1 MRHALRHFVSEF
13 VGTFALVFLGGLTIM
28 MSRALGMESG
38 SALLVVAAGTGI
50 TLAVFVTALM
60 RISGHFN
67 PAVTIGFLA
76 ARRLDGAMAGI
87 YLAGQILGAVGASY
101 LHRAVVP
108 LALFSGTRGGGQ
120 SISLDV
126 TGTQAFLLEMVVT
139 FFLVFVVFG
148 TAVDRHAP
156 RVGGLAIGLTM
167 FVGILAIGPMTGGSL
182 NPARSFG
189 PAVVTGIY
197 EAQLIFWTA
206 PILGGILAAV
216 LYDQLFLRR
225 SDIPEPVD
233 HGALQG

>member
-1 MRHALRHFVSEF
+1 MRHALRHFVAEF
-13 VGTFALVFLGGLTIM
+13 IGTFALVFVGGLTIM
-28 MSRALGMESG
+28 MSRALGMDAG

-67 PAVTIGFLA
+67 PAVTIGLLA
-76 ARRLDGAMAGI
+76 ARRLDGAMAGV
-87 YLAGQILGAVGASY
+87 YLAGQVLGAVGASY

-108 LALFSGTRGGGQ
+108 LALFTGTRGAGQ

-126 TGTQAFLLEMVVT
+126 TGTQAFLLEMVIT

-148 TAVDRHAP
+148 TAVDRDSP
-156 RVGGLAIGLTM
+156 RVGGFAIGLTM
-167 FVGILAIGPMTGGSL
+167 FVGILAIGPMTGASL

-197 EAQLIFWTA
+197 EAQLIYWLA
-206 PILGGILAAV
+206 PILGGVIAGV

-225 SDIPEPVD
+225 SPEPVD
-233 HGALQG
+233 HGALQA

>member
-13 VGTFALVFLGGLTIM
+13 IGTFALVFVGGLTIM
-28 MSRALGMESG
+28 MSRALGMNSG

-67 PAVTIGFLA
+67 PAVTIGLLA
-76 ARRLDGAMAGI
+76 ARRLDGAMAGV
-87 YLAGQILGAVGASY
+87 YLAGQVLGAVGASY

-108 LALFSGTRGGGQ
+108 LALFTATRGAGQ

-126 TGTQAFLLEMVVT
+126 TGTQAFVLEMVVT

-148 TAVDRHAP
+148 SAVDPDSP
-156 RVGGLAIGLTM
+156 RVGGLAIGLMM
-167 FVGILAIGPMTGGSL
+167 FVGILAIGPMTGASL

-189 PAVVTGIY
+189 PAVVTGVY
-197 EAQLIFWTA
+197 EAQLIYWFA
-206 PILGGILAAV
+206 PILGGILAGV

-225 SDIPEPVD
+225 SVEPVN